1 MGVYESR
8 GQLSKGIKDLAN
20 RWLETKGA
28 WDDAV
33 SRKFEDRYLQPL
45 EADLKSA
52 ASAMDQMAILLSQ
65 IRRECE

>member
-8 GQLSKGIKDLAN
+8 GQLSKGIKELNN
-20 RWLETKGA
+20 RWLDTKGS

-33 SRKFEDRYLQPL
+33 SRKFEERYLLPL

-52 ASAMDQMAILLSQ
+52 AAAMDQMGILLSQ